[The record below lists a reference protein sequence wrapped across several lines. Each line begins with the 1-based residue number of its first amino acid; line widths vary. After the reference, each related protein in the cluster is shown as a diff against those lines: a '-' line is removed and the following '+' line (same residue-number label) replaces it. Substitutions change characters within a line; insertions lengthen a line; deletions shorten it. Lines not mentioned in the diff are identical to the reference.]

1 MTHGKSYIWQSSQW
15 PEFSWDSSK
24 LMHPLGECRFK
35 QGALLARVNNLKID
49 EELLLRS
56 ETLIEESIRTSA
68 IEGEKLD
75 PEGVRSSVVRRLG
88 LSDAGLSRVPGKH
101 IEGLIDILHDA
112 TINYKKLLTVERICG
127 WQSALFPDGYSGIH
141 RIITGR
147 FRDDS
152 KGAMCIVTGPID
164 KEIIVYK
171 APPAERITREMD
183 LFLEWFGRDNTGID
197 GIIRAGIAHLWFA
210 AIHPFEDRNGR
221 LARAICDMA
230 LSRDEKKPVRY
241 YSLSSR
247 IMEEKSGYYN
257 ALASAT
263 QGEGDITGWLVW
275 FLEMM
280 SRSIDNSNLVLDSIT
295 FKSRFW
301 NIYGGINLNDRQKKM
316 LNRLIDAGK
325 GGFEGGM
332 TNRKYAG
339 INHVSRATAQR
350 ELAELRNLGILVQNE
365 GGGRS
370 VSYRLKFFDDEYS
383 RSL

>member
-1 MTHGKSYIWQSSQW
+1 MTHSKSYIWQSSSW
-15 PEFSWDSSK
+15 PKFFWDSSK
-24 LMHPLGECRFK
+24 LMNPLGECRFK

-75 PEGVRSSVVRRLG
+75 PDGVRSSVARRLG
-88 LSDAGLSRVPGKH
+88 LSDAGLPRVPGKH

-112 TINYKKLLTVERICG
+112 TINYNIQLTVERLCG
-127 WQSALFPDGYSGIH
+127 WQSALFPNGYSGIH

-147 FRDDS
+147 YRDDR
-152 KGAMCIVTGPID
+152 KGPMRIVTGPIG
-164 KEIIVYK
+164 KEKIIYE
-171 APPAERITREMD
+171 APPSEKVSKEMD

-197 GIIRAGIAHLWFA
+197 GIICAGIAHLWFA
-210 AIHPFEDRNGR
+210 AIHPFEDGNGR

-247 IMEEKSGYYN
+247 IMAERSGYYN
-257 ALASAT
+257 SLASAT
-263 QGEGDITGWLVW
+263 RGEGEITGWLVW
-275 FLEMM
+275 FIEMM
-280 SRSIDNSNLVLDSIT
+280 SRAIDHSNLILDNIT

-301 NIYGGINLNDRQKKM
+301 NLYGENNFNERQKKL
-316 LNRLIDAGK
+316 LNRLLDAGMS
-325 GGFEGGM
+325 GFEGGM
-332 TNRKYAG
+332 TNRKYSG

-350 ELAELRNLGILVQNE
+350 ELAELRDMGILVQNE

-370 VSYRLKFFDDEYS
+370 ISYRLKFFDDEFNI
-383 RSL
+383 

>member
-1 MTHGKSYIWQSSQW
+1 MTHNKSYIWQSSQW

-75 PEGVRSSVVRRLG
+75 PDGVRSSVARRLG
-88 LSDAGLSRVPGKH
+88 LADAGLPRVPGKH

-112 TINYKKLLTVERICG
+112 TINYNNLLTVQRLCG
-127 WQSALFPDGYSGIH
+127 WQSALFPDGHSGIH
-141 RIITGR
+141 KIITGR

-152 KGAMCIVTGPID
+152 KGPMRIVTGPIG
-164 KEIIVYK
+164 KEKIIYE
-171 APPAERITREMD
+171 ALPAERVSQEID
-183 LFLEWFGRDNTGID
+183 LFLEWFALDNTGTD

-210 AIHPFEDRNGR
+210 AIHPFEDGNGR
-221 LARAICDMA
+221 LARAISDMV
-230 LSRDEKKPVRY
+230 LSRDEKMPVRY

-247 IMEEKSGYYN
+247 IMKERSEYYK
-257 ALASAT
+257 ALDSAT
-263 QGEGDITGWLVW
+263 SGEGEITGWLVW
-275 FLEMM
+275 FIEMM
-280 SRSIDNSNLVLDSIT
+280 SRAIDHSNLIIDNIT

-301 NIYGGINLNDRQKKM
+301 SIYGNINLNERQKKL
-316 LNRLIDAGK
+316 LNRLLDAGMSGFV
-325 GGFEGGM
+325 GGL
-332 TNRKYAG
+332 TNRKYGG

-350 ELAELRNLGILVQNE
+350 ELAELRDLGILVLNE

-370 VSYRLKFFDDEYS
+370 VSYRLKFFDDE
-383 RSL
+383 